1 VFSQSDFQFTQKKAV
16 FMVRLNKLSHKKG
29 GFRAARQNRIFQD
42 IVEQIQEAILNGQY
56 QPGDVLPPERELRET
71 FQTSRGTLREALRV
85 LEQKGLIEIRL
96 GVNGGAFVKGS
107 ISAPMAESLALMLRY
122 RKISLVHLNEFRED
136 VEGIV
141 TARAAERA
149 DESDIKK
156 LEALLAKAA
165 KIVDKDGER
174 WLEFL
179 EIDKQFHR
187 EVAHISGNPI
197 YIFMHNVIHSNIQS
211 YYDEFLPPSKE
222 ILKENF
228 RDLRDI
234 LEAIKQK
241 NGNQACT
248 LVQSHIRRFYE
259 HMVDHVHTT

>member
-1 VFSQSDFQFTQKKAV
+1 MVTNHNAPPPKK
-16 FMVRLNKLSHKKG
+16 

-42 IVEQIQEAILNGQY
+42 IVEQIQEAILSGQY
-56 QPGDVLPPERELRET
+56 QTGDVLPPERELKET

-96 GVNGGAFVKGS
+96 GMNGGAFVKGS
-107 ISAPMAESLALMLRY
+107 ISEPMTESLGLMIRY
-122 RKISLVHLNEFRED
+122 RKISLLHLNEFRED

-156 LEALLAKAA
+156 LDGLLVEAA
-165 KIVDKDGER
+165 KIMENGKEH

-187 EVAHISGNPI
+187 EVAQISRNPI
-197 YIFMHNVIHSNIQS
+197 YIFMHNVIHSNIQA
-211 YYDEFLPPSKE
+211 YYDEFLPSNEE
-222 ILKENF
+222 ILKENY
-228 RDLRDI
+228 RDLSDI
-234 LEAIKQK
+234 FEAIKK
-241 NGNQACT
+241 RKPDQACA
-248 LVQSHIRRFYE
+248 LVQNHVRRFYE
-259 HMVDHVHTT
+259 HMVSHSHYVS

>member
-1 VFSQSDFQFTQKKAV
+1 
-16 FMVRLNKLSHKKG
+16 MPRKKG

-42 IVEQIQEAILNGQY
+42 IVEQIQEAILSGQY
-56 QPGDVLPPERELRET
+56 QPGEVLPPERELRET

-107 ISAPMAESLALMLRY
+107 ISEPITESLGLMLRY

-149 DESDIKK
+149 EESDIRK
-156 LEALLAKAA
+156 LDDLLTQAA
-165 KIVDKDGER
+165 KIVNSAGQG

-187 EVAHISGNPI
+187 EVARISRNPI
-197 YIFMHNVIHSNIQS
+197 YIFMHNVIHSNIQA
-211 YYDEFLPPSKE
+211 YYDEFLPSNEE

-228 RDLRDI
+228 RDLSDI
-234 LEAIKQK
+234 LEAIKQR
-241 NGNQACT
+241 NGNHACT
-248 LVQSHIRRFYE
+248 LVQSHVRRFYE
-259 HMVDHVHTT
+259 HMIAHGDTES